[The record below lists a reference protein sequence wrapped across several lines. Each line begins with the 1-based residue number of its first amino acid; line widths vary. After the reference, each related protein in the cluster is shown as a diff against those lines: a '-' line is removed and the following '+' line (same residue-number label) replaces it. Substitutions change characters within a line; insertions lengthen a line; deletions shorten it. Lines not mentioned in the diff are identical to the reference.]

1 MFLGGDILIEIL
13 EILCRYQIY
22 SETIANRL
30 NIIEMSLGGD
40 ILIEIIC
47 KYQIYSEYHRDV
59 LGRQERENS
68 WWTFV

>member
-1 MFLGGDILIEIL
+1 MFLGGDILLAIL
-13 EILCRYQIY
+13 EIVCRYQIN
-22 SETIANRL
+22 SETIVDRL

-47 KYQIYSEYHRDV
+47 KYQIYSEYHKDV